1 MPDLTIDPVAAAAAA
16 VAAAQIME
24 TPAYVQR
31 ALRLGVRQDIF
42 SEAGA
47 ILRAP
52 ARYRRLAGWFSHAT
66 LAIAIVLLYATF
78 FAAVAHNDHLVFWG
92 VFAGAVH
99 AVVGG
104 VVVGA
109 WVDLHPDM
117 PHAVA
122 APGVFYRHYG
132 PRDVLTF
139 LGGHLVFGALAGALY
154 ALLHQG
160 LTPGA
165 AL

>member
-1 MPDLTIDPVAAAAAA
+1 MPDLMIDPVAAAAAA
-16 VAAAQIME
+16 VVAAQVME
-24 TPAYVQR
+24 VPAYAQR
-31 ALRLGVRQDIF
+31 ALRLGVRQDVF

-52 ARYRRLAGWFSHAT
+52 VRYRRLAGWFAHAA

-78 FAAVAHNDHLVFWG
+78 FAAVARNDHLLLWG

-99 AVVGG
+99 AVLGG

-117 PHAVA
+117 PDPVA

-132 PRDVLTF
+132 RRDVLTF

-154 ALLHQG
+154 AVLHAG
-160 LTPGA
+160 LSPA
-165 AL
+165 AAA